1 MFSYY
6 NEKEGG
12 NNMKITLISIENK
25 MSKSGAPFWVVKDT
39 NGGSHTIWDK
49 DLSDKLVFG
58 QPMDLVIKEAN
69 GFSNIRGIGEDTE
82 ANTQTIDSKK
92 LESVNTLPTPQIQTE
107 INKPRTTRYHY
118 EVSAD
123 AALHVIEKVY
133 RKDDDMDWETA
144 KETVLNTRKELID
157 LFKKQ

>member
-25 MSKSGAPFWVVKDT
+25 MAKSGAPFWVVKDT
-39 NGGSHTIWDK
+39 NGETYTIWNEEISK
-49 DLSDKLVFG
+49 KLIFG

-69 GFSNIRGIGEDTE
+69 GFKNIRGIGETPE

-92 LESVNTLPTPQIQTE
+92 MESVNTLPTPQIQTE
-107 INKPRTTRYHY
+107 INKPRTTRYHF
-118 EVSAD
+118 EVSTDSAIH
-123 AALHVIEKVY
+123 AIERY
-133 RKDDDMDWETA
+133 CSRNPDIDWETA

>member
-1 MFSYY
+1 
-6 NEKEGG
+6 
-12 NNMKITLISIENK
+12 MKITLISIENK
-25 MSKSGAPFWVVKDT
+25 MAKSGAPFWVVKDT

-69 GFSNIRGIGEDTE
+69 GFSNIRGIGETPE

-92 LESVNTLPTPQIQTE
+92 MESVNTLPTPQIQTE
-107 INKPRTTRYHY
+107 INKPRTTRYHF
-118 EVSAD
+118 EVSTDSAIH
-123 AALHVIEKVY
+123 AIERY
-133 RKDDDMDWETA
+133 CSRNPDIDWETA

>member
-1 MFSYY
+1 
-6 NEKEGG
+6 
-12 NNMKITLISIENK
+12 MKITLISIENK

-69 GFSNIRGIGEDTE
+69 GFSNIRGIGETPE

-92 LESVNTLPTPQIQTE
+92 MESVNTLPTPQIQTE
-107 INKPRTTRYHY
+107 INKPRTTRYHF
-118 EVSAD
+118 EVSTDSAIH
-123 AALHVIEKVY
+123 AIERY
-133 RKDDDMDWETA
+133 CSRNPDIDWETA

>member
-39 NGGSHTIWDK
+39 NGGSHTVWDK
-49 DLSDKLVFG
+49 DLCDKLIFG
-58 QPMDLVIKEAN
+58 QPMDLLIKEAN
-69 GFSNIRGIGEDTE
+69 GFSNIRGVGEKQE

-92 LESVNTLPTPQIQTE
+92 MESVNTLPTPQIQTE
-107 INKPRTTRYHY
+107 INKPRTTRYHF
-118 EVSAD
+118 EVSTDSAIH
-123 AALHVIEKVY
+123 AIERY
-133 RKDDDMDWETA
+133 CSRNPDIDWETA

>member
-1 MFSYY
+1 
-6 NEKEGG
+6 
-12 NNMKITLISIENK
+12 MKITLISIENK

-69 GFSNIRGIGEDTE
+69 GFSNIRGIGETPE

-107 INKPRTTRYHY
+107 INKPRTTRYHF
-118 EVSAD
+118 EVSTDSAIH
-123 AALHVIEKVY
+123 AIERY
-133 RKDDDMDWETA
+133 CSRNPDIDWETA

>member
-1 MFSYY
+1 VFSYY

-49 DLSDKLVFG
+49 DLSEKLVFG

-69 GFSNIRGIGEDTE
+69 GFSNIRGIGEKQE

-92 LESVNTLPTPQIQTE
+92 MESVNTLPTPQIQTE
-107 INKPRTTRYHY
+107 INKPRTTRYHF
-118 EVSAD
+118 EVSTDSAIH
-123 AALHVIEKVY
+123 AIERY
-133 RKDDDMDWETA
+133 CSRNPDIDWETA

>member
-25 MSKSGAPFWVVKDT
+25 MAKSGAPFWVVKDT

-69 GFSNIRGIGEDTE
+69 GFSNIRGIGETPE

-92 LESVNTLPTPQIQTE
+92 MESVNTLPTPQIQTE
-107 INKPRTTRYHY
+107 INKPRTTRYHF
-118 EVSAD
+118 EVSTDSAIH
-123 AALHVIEKVY
+123 AIERY
-133 RKDDDMDWETA
+133 CSRNPDIDWETA

>member
-1 MFSYY
+1 
-6 NEKEGG
+6 
-12 NNMKITLISIENK
+12 MKITLISIENK
-25 MSKSGAPFWVVKDT
+25 MAKSGAPFSVVKDT
-39 NGGSHTIWDK
+39 NGETYTVWK
-49 DLSDKLVFG
+49 DEISKKLIFG

-69 GFSNIRGIGEDTE
+69 GFKNIRGIVGEDTE

-133 RKDDDMDWETA
+133 RKEDNMDWETA
-144 KETVLNTRKELID
+144 KEMVLNTRNELID

>member
-1 MFSYY
+1 
-6 NEKEGG
+6 
-12 NNMKITLISIENK
+12 MKITLISIENK

-49 DLSDKLVFG
+49 DLCDKLIFG
-58 QPMDLVIKEAN
+58 QPMDLLIKEAN
-69 GFSNIRGIGEDTE
+69 GFSNIRGVGEKQE

-107 INKPRTTRYHY
+107 INKPRTTRYHF
-118 EVSAD
+118 EVSTDSAIH
-123 AALHVIEKVY
+123 AIERY
-133 RKDDDMDWETA
+133 CSRNPDIDWETA

>member
-1 MFSYY
+1 VFSYY

-69 GFSNIRGIGEDTE
+69 GFSNIRGIGEKQE

-92 LESVNTLPTPQIQTE
+92 MESVNTLPTPQIQTE
-107 INKPRTTRYHY
+107 INKPRTTRYHF
-118 EVSAD
+118 EVSTDSAIH
-123 AALHVIEKVY
+123 AIERY
-133 RKDDDMDWETA
+133 CSRNPDIDWETA

>member
-1 MFSYY
+1 
-6 NEKEGG
+6 
-12 NNMKITLISIENK
+12 MKITLISIENK
-25 MSKSGAPFWVVKDT
+25 MAKSGAPFWVVKDT

-69 GFSNIRGIGEDTE
+69 GFSNIRGIGETPE

-107 INKPRTTRYHY
+107 INKPRTTRYHF
-118 EVSAD
+118 EVSTDSAIH
-123 AALHVIEKVY
+123 AIERY
-133 RKDDDMDWETA
+133 CSRNPDIDWETA